1 VSRNRASALVIEP
14 SALVVDP
21 DAMTRDLY
29 AAVLGLMT
37 AEIEYAEDGREALV
51 KAIAHP
57 PALVITDARLPF
69 ITGYALCELL
79 RADPATAD
87 VAIVVITDNGGPGHI
102 ERARSAGADRVLTK
116 PCLPGALM
124 HAVALG
130 RDRSLDRDAHTHG
143 RAVRPHAERMNVEV
157 QSGIQCPP
165 QSLMRAHR
173 RFETSAPR
181 LSPPRL
187 RCPSCDRC
195 LRYVRSYIG
204 GVTARFSEQWDYY
217 TCPQACGTFQYRQR
231 TGRLRAASR

>member
-1 VSRNRASALVIEP
+1 VSHNRASALVLEP

-29 AAVLGLMT
+29 AAVLGPMT
-37 AEIEYAEDGREALV
+37 RDIEYAEDGREALV

-57 PALVITDARLPF
+57 PSLVITEARLPL
-69 ITGYALCELL
+69 ISGYALCELL
-79 RADPATAD
+79 RADPSTAD
-87 VAIVVITDNGGPGHI
+87 VAIVVITDNVGSSPI

-116 PCLPGALM
+116 PCLPGDLM

-130 RDRSLDRDAHTHG
+130 RDRSLDRDEHTHG
-143 RAVRPHAERMNVEV
+143 RSVRSHAERVNVEM
-157 QSGIQCPP
+157 QPGIQCPH
-165 QSLMRAHR
+165 QSLTRAHQ

-187 RCPSCDRC
+187 RCPSCDEC
-195 LRYVRSYIG
+195 LRYVRSYVG

-231 TGRLRAASR
+231 TRRLRLASM